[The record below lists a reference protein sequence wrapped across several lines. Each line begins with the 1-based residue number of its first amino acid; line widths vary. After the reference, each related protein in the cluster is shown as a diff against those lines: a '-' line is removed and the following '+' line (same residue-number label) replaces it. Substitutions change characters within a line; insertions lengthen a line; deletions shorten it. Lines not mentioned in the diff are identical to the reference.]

1 MDRAH
6 EDRHPDSAPEGRRS
20 FPTNAVVGVVDDPDD
35 LAGVSEELRA
45 DGIEPRVY
53 CSERGAE
60 AILHSEHPDLDV
72 QLTRVAQG
80 MFGYESEHS
89 DRHMAEIDAGHFV
102 VVAESRDDETTD
114 RIRDA
119 FASHSGHFVNYYSS
133 WTSRTLI
140 P

>member
-1 MDRAH
+1 MDDASEARQ
-6 EDRHPDSAPEGRRS
+6 PGSAPEQRKS
-20 FPTNAVVGVVDDPDD
+20 FPRNAVVGVVDDPDD
-35 LAGVSEELRA
+35 LAGVSEDLRA
-45 DGIEPRVY
+45 DGIEPTVF
-53 CSERGAE
+53 CNERGEE

-72 QLTRVAQG
+72 QLMRVAQG

-89 DRHMAEIDAGHFV
+89 DRHMAEIDAGHFI

-119 FASHSGHFVNYYSS
+119 FASHDGHFVNYYSS